1 MFTWLESLSNWLI
14 YDVLLLDMHSHLAA
28 SLQFFIYDSIK
39 ILILLVV
46 IVTVMTFVTQYFPV
60 ARIKH
65 FLTTRKLY
73 GFQYLFAALFGV
85 ITPFCSC
92 SAIPLFIGFLKSGIP
107 LGVTL
112 TFLITSPMV
121 NEVAIALLAGTL

>member
-1 MFTWLESLSNWLI
+1 MS
-14 YDVLLLDMHSHLAA
+14 
-28 SLQFFIYDSIK
+28 
-39 ILILLVV
+39 
-46 IVTVMTFVTQYFPV
+46 
-60 ARIKH
+60 
-65 FLTTRKLY
+65 
-73 GFQYLFAALFGV
+73 ALFGV

-92 SAIPLFIGFLKSGIP
+92 SAIPLFIGFLNAGIP